1 MTVWLIC
8 LMGSMTSCLVKE
20 TPIQARIINSRM
32 IWNQDQHSAFT
43 DLIRWKDQF
52 VCIFRFGKAH
62 VSPDGALQL
71 LVSSDGSNWQTLA
84 RITSPVADLR
94 DPKLMV
100 GLKGELLIY
109 AAGAMHDKAQVT
121 HRNYVWSSNDG
132 KKWSEPR
139 EVGEPDN
146 WLWRVTNH
154 DSGFYG
160 WGYGTGKNRFIQ
172 LFKSSNGKN
181 FEAATT
187 PMLRE
192 KGYANESAMVMEGK
206 HAWCLLRRDGASP
219 LNTGLIGTAVEPFAN
234 WTWHDLGIRI
244 GGPSMLRLPSGQFLA
259 TVRLYTPKVRTVLCQ
274 IDMEKFQLREL
285 LTFPSGGDCSYA
297 GMVWFQQKLWV
308 SYYSSHEGKSSI
320 YIAEV
325 EVKEE

>member
-1 MTVWLIC
+1 MTAWFIC
-8 LMGSMTSCLVKE
+8 LLGWIIPCHAKE

-43 DLIRWKDQF
+43 DLIRWNDLF
-52 VCIFRFGKAH
+52 VTVFRVGKAH

-71 LVSSDGSNWQTLA
+71 LASSDGSHWQPLA
-84 RITSPVADLR
+84 RITSTVADLR

-100 GLKGELLIY
+100 GLNGELLIY
-109 AAGAMHDKAQVT
+109 AAGALHDKTTVT
-121 HRNYVWSSNDG
+121 HRNFVWSSNDG

-146 WLWRVTNH
+146 WLWRITRH

-172 LFKSSNGKN
+172 LFNSSDGFKY
-181 FEAATT
+181 EASTARQ
-187 PMLRE
+187 LQD
-192 KGYANESAMVMEGK
+192 KGYANETAMVMEGK
-206 HAWCLLRRDGASP
+206 YAWCLLRRDDSSP
-219 LNTGLIGTAVEPFAN
+219 LNTGLIGIAVEPFTE
-234 WTWHDLGIRI
+234 WTWHDLGVRI

-259 TVRLYTPKVRTVLCQ
+259 TVRLYSPKVRTVLCQ
-274 IDMEKFQLREL
+274 LEMEKYQLREL

-297 GMVWFQQKLWV
+297 GMVWFHQKLWV
-308 SYYSSHEGKSSI
+308 SYYSSHEGKTSV
-320 YIAEV
+320 YFAEV